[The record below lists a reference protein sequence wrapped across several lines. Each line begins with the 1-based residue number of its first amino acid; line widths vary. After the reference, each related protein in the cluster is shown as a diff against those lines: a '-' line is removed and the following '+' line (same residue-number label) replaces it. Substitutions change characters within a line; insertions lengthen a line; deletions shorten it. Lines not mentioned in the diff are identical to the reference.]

1 MQVISTRLLCAAVFC
16 AQAVLTISAH
26 AAAPSKED
34 SIKAGQQV
42 FTTNCFQ
49 CHSVQPDQVRFG
61 PSLYNELKKPHP
73 KKTDAEVREILKSGK
88 NKMPAFGEKLSKQE
102 TDDLLSYLHTL

>member
-1 MQVISTRLLCAAVFC
+1 MQFISTRLLCTTVFC
-16 AQAVLTISAH
+16 AQIALTIGAH
-26 AAAPSKED
+26 AAPPSNEE
-34 SIKAGQQV
+34 SVKAGQQV

-73 KKTDAEVREILKSGK
+73 KKTDVEVREILKNGK
-88 NKMPAFGEKLSKQE
+88 NKMPPIGAKLSKQE
-102 TDDLLSYLHTL
+102 TDDLLAYLHTL